1 MNQTFA
7 KRRKI
12 TCKEQVKMHIFIAAK
27 ITRKIG
33 THAKIY
39 HLKALFGNLL
49 PQNIKAFT
57 QKRSVGHFPNIKAKI
72 LVPTK

>member
-12 TCKEQVKMHIFIAAK
+12 TSKEQVKMHIFIVAK

-33 THAKIY
+33 TQAKIY
-39 HLKALFGNLL
+39 HLKAVFGNLL
-49 PQNIKAFT
+49 PQNIKAFA
-57 QKRSVGHFPNIKAKI
+57 QKWSVGHFHNIKAKI